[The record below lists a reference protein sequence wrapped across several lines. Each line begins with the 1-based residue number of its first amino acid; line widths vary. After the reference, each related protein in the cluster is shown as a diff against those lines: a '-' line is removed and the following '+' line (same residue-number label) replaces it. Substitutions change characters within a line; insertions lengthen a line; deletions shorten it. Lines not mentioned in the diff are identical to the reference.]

1 MKKLF
6 FTFFV
11 ATLSVVS
18 AFADCTET
26 ISNFRLGDTKFS
38 DGFNYDD
45 KIKEYTTNL
54 NSPIVSFSYN
64 KASSAATRI
73 EWRIDEKI
81 NNQWVEN
88 FKTENGSGTA
98 TVELSRETRTFRF
111 VYSGN
116 FAGDFSNIKI
126 TQASYLEI
134 PTDEIDF
141 GVIEEGNSAPNKSI
155 KIDYSAIENNLTA
168 SVSTGVFS
176 IDKTKIASADC
187 SYGTTTLNVSFKPT
201 QLGIFSDEIAFSNGT
216 TVVVKGEYSRRIN
229 TELRVVNDKYT
240 SIGLAW
246 DKVPDATAYRI
257 VNNTTGLSYLVEGSA
272 TEYNVTGLK
281 TNTSY
286 SFTLYAIFNGAT
298 SINSSNT
305 VTAKTKESALPL
317 QDCVV
322 YEYNDS
328 KRFTASTDEKIEYD
342 LKKGNSNSLK
352 YTKRVEFEAKMEDT
366 KILVTY
372 PATVGENG
380 DMRLLVKVEGE
391 KDYRETWYWNAEDA
405 KITKEFKKFV
415 AEIPYN
421 TVAIKFETGFFNGGC
436 YRYVKNLKVYKDKIL
451 ESDVYELDFG
461 KVKPNE
467 SITKTFNITYSQAVV
482 LSEITYENPIKAVIG
497 DGLGFYKVEYKDE
510 DACAEGEQTVSVTFT
525 PINCTENYNATLA
538 LLNGEYIEI
547 KLKGELIRNSEIVN
561 EIIWSGIDDSNWDNR
576 KNWLKTDGNVLSA
589 ADVLASDL
597 IVTLPA
603 GKDRYPVLPDVSTYE
618 AFKTVR
624 DKECNCA
631 QVNAGDNETA
641 TMVADKIYMEY
652 GAALVGVE
660 NLNKGTSRYR
670 EVEMEFTPKRYNEIT
685 KCYDW
690 SLVGPVVKPWD
701 DENPGQTRDVISRD
715 YYLNYLPHVYMHEAK
730 VSDDYEISWN
740 ESFPNLDVKLPNNK
754 AFAIRLPNQYGRN
767 DKGKGLPAA
776 VYNRRNETSYNPTDL
791 ITFHFKGRFY
801 NEAELPK
808 YTGLETGKPV
818 LLNNTYPANINAYE
832 LQKGNGTIVY
842 YDYDNKSFV
851 PVGDNKDAVIMSQHG
866 FMFTASNDG
875 DLIVSQSCMQNTATG
890 ERSAEE
896 EIQGLRLQIANE
908 DKALASEIF
917 VRYDY
922 LKEDNVDYK
931 FDSPKVFNK
940 MEPELPDMY
949 AIRYNSKWAGL
960 TVPTLEK
967 QIPLGIKVS
976 ASDQV
981 FIISLKNSNL
991 PYDILLEDRSTGNVY
1006 NLSEGEKCVVEGLG
1020 IDDYEGRFYLGTS
1033 ESDISTDIEEKVEES
1048 ATIDV
1053 FTRGKTIVVSADA
1066 GVELDYVELVDM
1078 SGSKEIYELEGGHY
1092 EEIPA
1097 IVPAGIYVV
1106 KVVADKTS
1114 VVTKVKLN

>member
-18 AFADCTET
+18 AFASEYITLQSSDITWKHSIFSASDVSTKTYDDIKKGYNELSIDITKNSKITVGTFIINIYNINGEFVGRKEIDAGDIDKDDYTTFSLTSITGESIGKIDLYYKGSYTIKFRNLVVKKTKDKVYDYDCVIFENNKEYSYLADISVERYVIYNLPNNISSRTGKLSFAAKRQTYSVIEGEDMSVWVLLKGKDSYQKVSGWNGRDANLSTDYTNYTVLIPHNT
-26 ISNFRLGDTKFS
+26 ISIKF
-38 DGFNYDD
+38 
-45 KIKEYTTNL
+45 TNG
-54 NSPIVSFSYN
+54 I
-64 KASSAATRI
+64 
-73 EWRIDEKI
+73 W
-81 NNQWVEN
+81 
-88 FKTENGSGTA
+88 NGS
-98 TVELSRETRTFRF
+98 
-111 VYSGN
+111 
-116 FAGDFSNIKI
+116 
-126 TQASYLEI
+126 
-134 PTDEIDF
+134 
-141 GVIEEGNSAPNKSI
+141 
-155 KIDYSAIENNLTA
+155 
-168 SVSTGVFS
+168 
-176 IDKTKIASADC
+176 
-187 SYGTTTLNVSFKPT
+187 LN
-201 QLGIFSDEIAFSNGT
+201 
-216 TVVVKGEYSRRIN
+216 
-229 TELRVVNDKYT
+229 
-240 SIGLAW
+240 
-246 DKVPDATAYRI
+246 
-257 VNNTTGLSYLVEGSA
+257 
-272 TEYNVTGLK
+272 
-281 TNTSY
+281 
-286 SFTLYAIFNGAT
+286 
-298 SINSSNT
+298 
-305 VTAKTKESALPL
+305 
-317 QDCVV
+317 
-322 YEYNDS
+322 
-328 KRFTASTDEKIEYD
+328 
-342 LKKGNSNSLK
+342 
-352 YTKRVEFEAKMEDT
+352 
-366 KILVTY
+366 
-372 PATVGENG
+372 
-380 DMRLLVKVEGE
+380 
-391 KDYRETWYWNAEDA
+391 
-405 KITKEFKKFV
+405 
-415 AEIPYN
+415 
-421 TVAIKFETGFFNGGC
+421 
-436 YRYVKNLKVYKDKIL
+436 RYVKDVKVFMD
-451 ESDVYELDFG
+451 YEYVD
-461 KVKPNE
+461 
-467 SITKTFNITYSQAVV
+467 T
-482 LSEITYENPIKAVIG
+482 
-497 DGLGFYKVEYKDE
+497 
-510 DACAEGEQTVSVTFT
+510 
-525 PINCTENYNATLA
+525 
-538 LLNGEYIEI
+538 
-547 KLKGELIRNSEIVN
+547 
-561 EIIWSGIDDSNWDNR
+561 IIWNGTASSDWDNR
-576 KNWLKTDGNVLSA
+576 DNWYKLSGEQLLC
-589 ADVLASDL
+589 ADILTEDL
-597 IVTLPA
+597 TVILPA
-603 GKDRYPVLPDVSTYE
+603 PNSTNYIVPEGGITRYPVLPDLSTDKK
-618 AFKTVR
+618 FKNER
-624 DKECNCA
+624 ESLWGGK

-641 TMVADKIYMEY
+641 TMVADKIYMES

-660 NLNKGTSRYR
+660 TLNKGTSRYR

-685 KCYDW
+685 KGYDW

-715 YYLNYLPHVYMHEAK
+715 YYLNDLPHVYMHEAK
-730 VSDDYEISWN
+730 VSDDYEISWD
-740 ESFPNLDVKLPNNK
+740 ESFPNLDVELPNNK

-866 FMFTASNDG
+866 FIFTASNDG

-917 VRYDY
+917 VRYDF
-922 LKEDNVDYK
+922 LKEDNVDYD

-940 MEPELPDMY
+940 MEPELPDIY

-976 ASDQV
+976 ASNQV
-981 FIISLKNSNL
+981 FTISLKNSNL
-991 PYDILLEDRSTGNVY
+991 PYDILLEDRSTGDVY

-1048 ATIDV
+1048 AAIDV